1 MPTYEYV
8 CKKCGHAF
16 EDLQSMSAAPLTR
29 CPKCGTDNLAR
40 VMGTGGGII
49 FKGSGFYVTDYRNT
63 GASGRSDAGKRASEK
78 KEKAREKSGGNEP
91 APGAESKG
99 TEKGKPEKNKPE
111 KHKEAAKR
119 ESGKGASGSQSPPP
133 PPPSGPTEKKD

>member
-16 EDLQSMSAAPLTR
+16 EEFQSMSAAPLTR
-29 CPKCGTDNLAR
+29 CPGCGTDNLAR

-63 GASGRSDAGKRASEK
+63 SASGRSDAGKRASDK
-78 KEKAREKSGGNEP
+78 KENATAKSGGKEP
-91 APGAESKG
+91 APAAENKG
-99 TEKGKPEKNKPE
+99 TEKNTPEKTKPEKNK
-111 KHKEAAKR
+111 EAAKR
-119 ESGKGASGSQSPPP
+119 GSGKGASGSQSSPPP
-133 PPPSGPTEKKD
+133 APPEKKD